1 MKGLKNMIEYI
12 SNLLGELSFSDAADF
27 LSKGLTYIVSAWLI
41 YLFFMEM
48 FGFFRSLIHSI
59 FSRS

>member
-1 MKGLKNMIEYI
+1 MIDYI
-12 SNLLGELSFSDAADF
+12 SQLLGEIEFTDPGDF
-27 LSKGLTYIVSAWLI
+27 LSKGLMYIVSAWLI

>member
-1 MKGLKNMIEYI
+1 MIEYI
-12 SNLLGELSFSDAADF
+12 SNLLGELSFSDPTDF